1 VSATRP
7 STPSAAS
14 GSRTCRWWTDLARYV
29 VRRLLQVVP
38 VFFGATFLIFA
49 LVYAVPGDPIDALAG
64 DRPLEPAV
72 RAELR
77 HRYHLDDPLFVRYGK
92 YVGGLAHGDFGTDF
106 RGRPVIEIMRQR
118 FPVTIRLGL
127 LAFVFEA
134 VVGLAAGVLA
144 GLRRRSF
151 LDNLVLVSTT
161 VVVAIPVFVLGYCAQ
176 LVLGVKLGW
185 FPVVGIREGWRSYF
199 LPAMVLGALSLCYVA
214 RLARASLVEAMR
226 ADYVRTARAKG
237 LPERRV
243 VGVHA
248 LRNSLIPVVTFLG
261 VDLGSLMAG
270 AIITE
275 GIFNLPGIG
284 QATFTA
290 VHTREYAT
298 VVGIVTALVLIFILA
313 NLLVDVLYAVLD
325 PRIRYR

>member
-1 VSATRP
+1 M
-7 STPSAAS
+7 
-14 GSRTCRWWTDLARYV
+14 LRYI
-29 VRRLLQVVP
+29 VRRLVQVVP

-49 LVYAVPGDPIDALAG
+49 LVYAAPGDPIDALFG
-64 DRPLEPAV
+64 DRPVEPAV
-72 RAELR
+72 RAEIR
-77 HRYHLDDPLFVRYGK
+77 HRYHLDDPLLVQYGK
-92 YVGGLAHGDFGTDF
+92 YLQGLAHGDFGTTF
-106 RGRPVIEIMRQR
+106 QGRRVSEILKQR
-118 FPVTIRLGL
+118 FPVTIRLGA
-127 LAFVFEA
+127 LAFLFEA

-144 GLRRRSF
+144 GLRRRS
-151 LDNLVLVSTT
+151 LIDSLVLVSTT
-161 VVVAIPVFVLGYCAQ
+161 VVVAIPGFVLGYFAQ
-176 LVLGVKLGW
+176 LLLGKNLHW

-199 LPAMVLGALSLCYVA
+199 LPAMVLGSLSLCYVA
-214 RLARASLVEAMR
+214 RLTRASLVEAMR

-270 AIITE
+270 AIVTE
-275 GIFNLPGIG
+275 GIFNVPGIG

-290 VHTREYAT
+290 VHTKEYAT

>member
-1 VSATRP
+1 MT
-7 STPSAAS
+7 
-14 GSRTCRWWTDLARYV
+14 RYV

-64 DRPLEPAV
+64 DRPVPPAV

-77 HRYHLDDPLFVRYGK
+77 NRYHLDDPLLVRYGK
-92 YVGGLAHGDFGTDF
+92 YVSGLAKGDFGTNF
-106 RGRPVIEIMRQR
+106 RGRPVSEIMKQR
-118 FPVTIRLGL
+118 FPVTVRLAL
-127 LAFVFEA
+127 MAFAFEA
-134 VVGLAAGVLA
+134 VLGLAAGVLA

-151 LDNLVLVSTT
+151 IDSLVLVSTT
-161 VVVAIPVFVLGYCAQ
+161 VVVAVPVFVLGYMAQ
-176 LVLGVKLGW
+176 KLLAVELGW

-199 LPAMVLGALSLCYVA
+199 LPAVVLGSLSLCYVA

-237 LPERRV
+237 LAERRV

-261 VDLGSLMAG
+261 VDLGSLLSG
-270 AIITE
+270 AIVTE

-284 QATFTA
+284 QATFSAIQTQ
-290 VHTREYAT
+290 EYAT

>member
-1 VSATRP
+1 
-7 STPSAAS
+7 
-14 GSRTCRWWTDLARYV
+14 
-29 VRRLLQVVP
+29 LLQVVP

-49 LVYAVPGDPIDALAG
+49 LVYAVPGDPIDTLVG

-77 HRYHLDDPLFVRYGK
+77 ERYHLDDPLLVRYGK
-92 YVGGLAHGDFGTDF
+92 YVTGLAQGDFGTNF
-106 RGRPVIEIMRQR
+106 RGRPVSEIMKQR
-118 FPVTIRLGL
+118 FPVTIRLAL
-127 LAFVFEA
+127 MAFLFEA
-134 VVGLAAGVLA
+134 VLGLVAGVLA

-151 LDNLVLVSTT
+151 VDSLVLVSTT
-161 VVVAIPVFVLGYCAQ
+161 VVVAVPVFVLGYMAQ
-176 LVLGVKLGW
+176 KLLAVELGW
-185 FPVVGIREGWRSYF
+185 FPVVGVREGWRSYF
-199 LPAMVLGALSLCYVA
+199 LPAIVLGSLSLCYVA
-214 RLARASLVEAMR
+214 RLARASLIEAMR

-237 LPERRV
+237 LSERRV

-261 VDLGSLMAG
+261 VDLGSLLSG
-270 AIITE
+270 AIVTE

-284 QATFTA
+284 QATFSAIQTQ
-290 VHTREYAT
+290 EYAT

>member
-1 VSATRP
+1 V
-7 STPSAAS
+7 
-14 GSRTCRWWTDLARYV
+14 GSYV
-29 VRRLLQVVP
+29 LRRLLQVVP

-49 LVYAVPGDPIDALAG
+49 LVYAVPGDPIDALVG

-77 HRYHLDDPLFVRYGK
+77 NRYHLDDPLLVRYGK
-92 YVGGLAHGDFGTDF
+92 YVSGLAQGDFGTNF
-106 RGRPVIEIMRQR
+106 RGRPVSEIMKQR
-118 FPVTIRLGL
+118 FPVTVRLAL

-134 VVGLAAGVLA
+134 VLGLAAGVVA
-144 GLRRRSF
+144 ALRRRSF
-151 LDNLVLVSTT
+151 IDSLVLVSTT
-161 VVVAIPVFVLGYCAQ
+161 VIVAVPVFVLGYGAQ
-176 LVLGVKLGW
+176 KLLAVELGW

-199 LPAMVLGALSLCYVA
+199 LPAIVLGSLSLCYVA
-214 RLARASLVEAMR
+214 RLARASLIEAMR

-237 LPERRV
+237 MPERRV

-248 LRNSLIPVVTFLG
+248 LRNSLIPVITFLG
-261 VDLGSLMAG
+261 VDLGSLLSG
-270 AIITE
+270 AIVTE

-284 QATFTA
+284 QATFSAIQTQ
-290 VHTREYAT
+290 EYAT
-298 VVGIVTALVLIFILA
+298 VVGIVTALVLVFILA

>member
-1 VSATRP
+1 M
-7 STPSAAS
+7 
-14 GSRTCRWWTDLARYV
+14 
-29 VRRLLQVVP
+29 P

-49 LVYAVPGDPIDALAG
+49 LVYAVPGDPIDALVG

-77 HRYHLDDPLFVRYGK
+77 KRYHLDDPLLVRYGK
-92 YVGGLAHGDFGTDF
+92 YVSGLAQGDFGTNF
-106 RGRPVIEIMRQR
+106 RGRPVSEIMKQR
-118 FPVTIRLGL
+118 FPVTVRLAL
-127 LAFVFEA
+127 LAFLFEA
-134 VVGLAAGVLA
+134 VLGLAAGMVA
-144 GLRRRSF
+144 ALRRRSF
-151 LDNLVLVSTT
+151 IDSLVLVSTT
-161 VVVAIPVFVLGYCAQ
+161 VIVAVPVFVLGYGAQ
-176 LVLGVKLGW
+176 KLLAVELGW

-199 LPAMVLGALSLCYVA
+199 LPAIVLGSLSLCYVA
-214 RLARASLVEAMR
+214 RLARASLIEAMR

-237 LPERRV
+237 MPERRV

-261 VDLGSLMAG
+261 VDLGSLLSG
-270 AIITE
+270 AIVTE

-284 QATFTA
+284 QATFSAIQTQ
-290 VHTREYAT
+290 EYAT
-298 VVGIVTALVLIFILA
+298 VVGIVTALVLVFILA

>member
-1 VSATRP
+1 MT
-7 STPSAAS
+7 T
-14 GSRTCRWWTDLARYV
+14 YI

-49 LVYAVPGDPIDALAG
+49 LVYAVPGDPIDALVG

-77 HRYHLDDPLFVRYGK
+77 KRYHLDDPLLVRYGK
-92 YVGGLAHGDFGTDF
+92 YVSGLAQGDFGTNF
-106 RGRPVIEIMRQR
+106 RGRPVSEIMKQR
-118 FPVTIRLGL
+118 FPVTVRLAL

-134 VVGLAAGVLA
+134 VLGLAAGVVA
-144 GLRRRSF
+144 ALRRRSF
-151 LDNLVLVSTT
+151 IDSLVLVSTT
-161 VVVAIPVFVLGYCAQ
+161 VIVAVPVFVLGYGAQ
-176 LVLGVKLGW
+176 KLLAVELGW

-199 LPAMVLGALSLCYVA
+199 LPAIVLGSLSLCYVA
-214 RLARASLVEAMR
+214 RLARASLIEAMR

-237 LPERRV
+237 MPERRV

-248 LRNSLIPVVTFLG
+248 LRNSLIPVITFLG
-261 VDLGSLMAG
+261 VDLGSLLSG
-270 AIITE
+270 AIVTE

-284 QATFTA
+284 QATFSAIQTQ
-290 VHTREYAT
+290 EYAT

>member
-1 VSATRP
+1 M
-7 STPSAAS
+7 
-14 GSRTCRWWTDLARYV
+14 
-29 VRRLLQVVP
+29 VP

-49 LVYAVPGDPIDALAG
+49 LVYAVPGDPIDALVG

-77 HRYHLDDPLFVRYGK
+77 KRYHLDDPLLVRYGK
-92 YVGGLAHGDFGTDF
+92 YVSGLAQGDFGTNF
-106 RGRPVIEIMRQR
+106 RGRPVSEIMKQR
-118 FPVTIRLGL
+118 FPVTVRLAL

-134 VVGLAAGVLA
+134 VLGLAAGVVA
-144 GLRRRSF
+144 ALRRRSF
-151 LDNLVLVSTT
+151 IDSLVLVSTT
-161 VVVAIPVFVLGYCAQ
+161 VIVAVPVFVLGYGAQ
-176 LVLGVKLGW
+176 KLLAVELGW

-199 LPAMVLGALSLCYVA
+199 LPAIVLGSLSLCYVA
-214 RLARASLVEAMR
+214 RLARASLIEAMR

-237 LPERRV
+237 MPERRV

-261 VDLGSLMAG
+261 VDLGSLLSG
-270 AIITE
+270 AIVTE

-284 QATFTA
+284 QATFSAIQTQ
-290 VHTREYAT
+290 EYAT

>member
-1 VSATRP
+1 MTTYIVK
-7 STPSAAS
+7 
-14 GSRTCRWWTDLARYV
+14 
-29 VRRLLQVVP
+29 RLLQVVP

-49 LVYAVPGDPIDALAG
+49 LVYAVPGDPIDALVG

-77 HRYHLDDPLFVRYGK
+77 KRYHLDDPLLVRYGK
-92 YVGGLAHGDFGTDF
+92 YVSGLAQGDFGTNF
-106 RGRPVIEIMRQR
+106 RGRPVSEIMKQR
-118 FPVTIRLGL
+118 FPVTVRLAL

-134 VVGLAAGVLA
+134 VLGLAAGVVA
-144 GLRRRSF
+144 ALRRRSF
-151 LDNLVLVSTT
+151 IDSLVLVSTT
-161 VVVAIPVFVLGYCAQ
+161 VIVAVPVFVLGYGAQ
-176 LVLGVKLGW
+176 KLLAVELGW

-199 LPAMVLGALSLCYVA
+199 LPAIVLGSLSLCYVA
-214 RLARASLVEAMR
+214 RLARASLIEAMR

-237 LPERRV
+237 MPERRV
-243 VGVHA
+243 IGVHA
-248 LRNSLIPVVTFLG
+248 LRNSLIPVITFLG
-261 VDLGSLMAG
+261 VDLGSLLSG
-270 AIITE
+270 AIVTE

-284 QATFTA
+284 QATFSAIQTQ
-290 VHTREYAT
+290 EYAT

>member
-1 VSATRP
+1 MTN
-7 STPSAAS
+7 
-14 GSRTCRWWTDLARYV
+14 YV
-29 VRRLLQVVP
+29 VKRLLQVVP

-49 LVYAVPGDPIDALAG
+49 LVYAVPGDPIDALVG

-77 HRYHLDDPLFVRYGK
+77 SRYHLDDPLLVRYGK
-92 YVGGLAHGDFGTDF
+92 YVSGLAQGDFGTNF
-106 RGRPVIEIMRQR
+106 RGRPVSEIMKQR
-118 FPVTIRLGL
+118 FPVTVRLAL
-127 LAFVFEA
+127 LAFAFEA
-134 VVGLAAGVLA
+134 VLGLAAGVVA
-144 GLRRRSF
+144 ALRRRSF
-151 LDNLVLVSTT
+151 VDSLVLVSTT
-161 VVVAIPVFVLGYCAQ
+161 VIVAVPVFVLGYGAQ
-176 LVLGVKLGW
+176 KLLAVELGW

-199 LPAMVLGALSLCYVA
+199 LPAIVLGSLSLCYVA
-214 RLARASLVEAMR
+214 RLARASLIEAMR

-237 LPERRV
+237 MPERRV

-261 VDLGSLMAG
+261 VDLGSLLSG
-270 AIITE
+270 AIVTE

-284 QATFTA
+284 QATFSAIQTQ
-290 VHTREYAT
+290 EYAT

-313 NLLVDVLYAVLD
+313 NLLVDLLYAVLD

>member
-1 VSATRP
+1 VP
-7 STPSAAS
+7 
-14 GSRTCRWWTDLARYV
+14 RYV

-64 DRPLEPAV
+64 DRPVPDAV

-77 HRYHLDDPLFVRYGK
+77 KRYHLDDPLLVRYGK
-92 YVGGLAHGDFGTDF
+92 YVSGLAHGDFGTNF
-106 RGRPVIEIMRQR
+106 RGRPVSEIMKQR
-118 FPVTIRLGL
+118 FPVTVRLAL
-127 LAFVFEA
+127 LAFAFEA
-134 VVGLAAGVLA
+134 VLGLAAGVLA

-151 LDNLVLVSTT
+151 IDSLVLVSTT
-161 VVVAIPVFVLGYCAQ
+161 VVVAVPVFVLGYMAQ
-176 LVLGVKLGW
+176 KLLAVELGW
-185 FPVVGIREGWRSYF
+185 FPVVGIRDGWRSYF
-199 LPAMVLGALSLCYVA
+199 LPAIVLGSLSLCYVA
-214 RLARASLVEAMR
+214 RLARASLIEAMR

-261 VDLGSLMAG
+261 VDLGSLLSG
-270 AIITE
+270 AIVTE

-284 QATFTA
+284 QATFSAIQTQ
-290 VHTREYAT
+290 EYAT

-313 NLLVDVLYAVLD
+313 NLVVDVLYAVLD

>member
-1 VSATRP
+1 MTR
-7 STPSAAS
+7 
-14 GSRTCRWWTDLARYV
+14 YI

-49 LVYAVPGDPIDALAG
+49 LVYAVPGDPIDALVG

-77 HRYHLDDPLFVRYGK
+77 KRYHLDDPLLVRYGK
-92 YVGGLAHGDFGTDF
+92 YVSGLAQGDFGTNF
-106 RGRPVIEIMRQR
+106 RGRPVSEIMKQR
-118 FPVTIRLGL
+118 FPVTVRLAL
-127 LAFVFEA
+127 LAFAFEA
-134 VVGLAAGVLA
+134 VLGLAAGMVA
-144 GLRRRSF
+144 ALRRRSF
-151 LDNLVLVSTT
+151 IDSLVLVSTT
-161 VVVAIPVFVLGYCAQ
+161 VIVAVPVFVLGYSAQ
-176 LVLGVKLGW
+176 KLLAVELGW

-199 LPAMVLGALSLCYVA
+199 LPAIVLGSLSLCYVA
-214 RLARASLVEAMR
+214 RLARASLIEAMR

-237 LPERRV
+237 MPERRV

-261 VDLGSLMAG
+261 VDLGSLLSG
-270 AIITE
+270 AIVTE

-284 QATFTA
+284 QATFSAIQTQ
-290 VHTREYAT
+290 EYAT
-298 VVGIVTALVLIFILA
+298 VVGIVMALVLIFILA

>member
-1 VSATRP
+1 MT
-7 STPSAAS
+7 
-14 GSRTCRWWTDLARYV
+14 RYV
-29 VRRLLQVVP
+29 VKRLLQVVP

-49 LVYAVPGDPIDALAG
+49 LVYAVPGDPIDALVG

-77 HRYHLDDPLFVRYGK
+77 KRYHLDDPLLVRYGK
-92 YVGGLAHGDFGTDF
+92 YVSGLAQGDFGTNF
-106 RGRPVIEIMRQR
+106 RGRPVSEIMKQR
-118 FPVTIRLGL
+118 VPVTVRLAL
-127 LAFVFEA
+127 LAFAFEA
-134 VVGLAAGVLA
+134 LLGLAAGVVA

-151 LDNLVLVSTT
+151 IDSLVLVSTT
-161 VVVAIPVFVLGYCAQ
+161 VIVAVPVFVLGYGAQ
-176 LVLGVKLGW
+176 KLLAVELGW

-199 LPAMVLGALSLCYVA
+199 LPAIVLGSLSLCYVA
-214 RLARASLVEAMR
+214 RLARASLIEAMR

-237 LPERRV
+237 MPERRV

-261 VDLGSLMAG
+261 VDLGSLLSG
-270 AIITE
+270 AIVTE

-284 QATFTA
+284 QATFSAIQTQ
-290 VHTREYAT
+290 EYAT

>member
-1 VSATRP
+1 V
-7 STPSAAS
+7 
-14 GSRTCRWWTDLARYV
+14 GRYV
-29 VRRLLQVVP
+29 FRRLLQVVP

-64 DRPLEPAV
+64 DRPVPPAV

-77 HRYHLDDPLFVRYGK
+77 NRYHLDDPLLVRYGK
-92 YVGGLAHGDFGTDF
+92 YVSGLARGDFGTNF
-106 RGRPVIEIMRQR
+106 RGRPVSEIMKQR
-118 FPVTIRLGL
+118 FPVTVRLAL
-127 LAFVFEA
+127 LAFAFEA
-134 VVGLAAGVLA
+134 VLGLIAGVVA

-151 LDNLVLVSTT
+151 VDTLVLVSTT
-161 VVVAIPVFVLGYCAQ
+161 LVVAIPVFVLGYMAQ
-176 LVLGVKLGW
+176 KLLAVELGW

-199 LPAMVLGALSLCYVA
+199 LPAIVLGSLSLCYVA
-214 RLARASLVEAMR
+214 RLARASLIEAMR

-248 LRNSLIPVVTFLG
+248 LRNSLIPVITFLG
-261 VDLGSLMAG
+261 VDLGSLLSG
-270 AIITE
+270 AIVTE

-284 QATFTA
+284 QATFSAIQTQ
-290 VHTREYAT
+290 EYPT
-298 VVGIVTALVLIFILA
+298 VVGIVTALVLVFILA

>member
-1 VSATRP
+1 M
-7 STPSAAS
+7 
-14 GSRTCRWWTDLARYV
+14 
-29 VRRLLQVVP
+29 P

-49 LVYAVPGDPIDALAG
+49 LVYAVPGDPIDALVG

-77 HRYHLDDPLFVRYGK
+77 KRYHLDDPLLVRYGK
-92 YVGGLAHGDFGTDF
+92 YVSGLAQGDFGTNF
-106 RGRPVIEIMRQR
+106 RGRPVSEIMKQR
-118 FPVTIRLGL
+118 FPVTVRLAL

-134 VVGLAAGVLA
+134 VLGLAAGVVA
-144 GLRRRSF
+144 ALRRRSF
-151 LDNLVLVSTT
+151 IDSLVLVSTT
-161 VVVAIPVFVLGYCAQ
+161 VIVAVPVFVLGYGAQ
-176 LVLGVKLGW
+176 KLLAVELGW

-199 LPAMVLGALSLCYVA
+199 LPAIVLGSLSLCYVA
-214 RLARASLVEAMR
+214 RLARASLIEAMR

-237 LPERRV
+237 MPERRV
-243 VGVHA
+243 IGVHA
-248 LRNSLIPVVTFLG
+248 LRNSLIPVITFLG
-261 VDLGSLMAG
+261 VDLGSLLSG
-270 AIITE
+270 AIVTE

-284 QATFTA
+284 QATFSAIQTQ
-290 VHTREYAT
+290 EYAT

>member
-1 VSATRP
+1 MP
-7 STPSAAS
+7 
-14 GSRTCRWWTDLARYV
+14 RYV

-64 DRPLEPAV
+64 DRPVPDAV

-77 HRYHLDDPLFVRYGK
+77 KRYHLDDPLLVRYGK
-92 YVGGLAHGDFGTDF
+92 YVSGLAHGDFGTNF
-106 RGRPVIEIMRQR
+106 RGRPVSEIMKQR
-118 FPVTIRLGL
+118 FPVTVRLAL
-127 LAFVFEA
+127 LAFAFEA
-134 VVGLAAGVLA
+134 VLGLAAGVLA

-151 LDNLVLVSTT
+151 IDSLVLVSTT
-161 VVVAIPVFVLGYCAQ
+161 VVVAVPVFVLGYMAQ
-176 LVLGVKLGW
+176 KLLAVELGW
-185 FPVVGIREGWRSYF
+185 FPVVGIRDGWRSYF
-199 LPAMVLGALSLCYVA
+199 LPAIVLGSLSLCYVA
-214 RLARASLVEAMR
+214 RLARASLIEAMR

-261 VDLGSLMAG
+261 VDLGSLLSG
-270 AIITE
+270 AIVTE

-284 QATFTA
+284 QATFSAIQTQ
-290 VHTREYAT
+290 EYAT

-313 NLLVDVLYAVLD
+313 NLVVDVLYAVLD

>member
-1 VSATRP
+1 M
-7 STPSAAS
+7 
-14 GSRTCRWWTDLARYV
+14 GSYV
-29 VRRLLQVVP
+29 LRRLLQVVP

-49 LVYAVPGDPIDALAG
+49 LVYAVPGDPIDALVG

-77 HRYHLDDPLFVRYGK
+77 NRYHLDDPLLVRYGK
-92 YVGGLAHGDFGTDF
+92 YVSGLAQGDFGTNF
-106 RGRPVIEIMRQR
+106 RGRPVSEIMKQR
-118 FPVTIRLGL
+118 FPVTVRLAL

-134 VVGLAAGVLA
+134 VLGLAAGVVA
-144 GLRRRSF
+144 ALRRRSF
-151 LDNLVLVSTT
+151 IDSLVLVSTT
-161 VVVAIPVFVLGYCAQ
+161 VIVAVPVFVLGYGAQ
-176 LVLGVKLGW
+176 KLLAVELGW

-199 LPAMVLGALSLCYVA
+199 LPAIVLGSLSLCYVA
-214 RLARASLVEAMR
+214 RLARASLIEAMR

-237 LPERRV
+237 MPERRV

-248 LRNSLIPVVTFLG
+248 LRNSLIPVITFLG
-261 VDLGSLMAG
+261 VDLGSLLSG
-270 AIITE
+270 AIVTE

-284 QATFTA
+284 QATFSAIQTQ
-290 VHTREYAT
+290 EYAT
-298 VVGIVTALVLIFILA
+298 VVGIVTALVLVFILA

>member
-1 VSATRP
+1 M
-7 STPSAAS
+7 
-14 GSRTCRWWTDLARYV
+14 ARYV

-49 LVYAVPGDPIDALAG
+49 LVYALPGDPIDTLAG
-64 DRPLEPAV
+64 DRPVPPAV

-77 HRYHLDDPLFVRYGK
+77 SRYHLDDPLLVRYGK
-92 YVGGLAHGDFGTDF
+92 YVSGLAHGDFGTNF
-106 RGRPVIEIMRQR
+106 RGRPVSEIMKQR

-127 LAFVFEA
+127 LAFLFEA

-144 GLRRRSF
+144 GLRRRSL
-151 LDNLVLVSTT
+151 LDSLVLVSTT

-176 LVLGVKLGW
+176 LLLGKNLHW

-199 LPAMVLGALSLCYVA
+199 LPAMVLGSLSLCYVA

-275 GIFNLPGIG
+275 GIFNVPGIG
-284 QATFTA
+284 QATFDA
-290 VHTREYAT
+290 IHTQEYAT

-313 NLLVDVLYAVLD
+313 NLLVDLLYAVLD

>member
-1 VSATRP
+1 MT
-7 STPSAAS
+7 T
-14 GSRTCRWWTDLARYV
+14 YV

-49 LVYAVPGDPIDALAG
+49 LVYAVPGDPIDALVG

-77 HRYHLDDPLFVRYGK
+77 KRYHLDDPLFVRYGK
-92 YVGGLAHGDFGTDF
+92 YVSGLAQGDFGTNF
-106 RGRPVIEIMRQR
+106 RGRPVSEIMKQR
-118 FPVTIRLGL
+118 FPVTIRLAL

-134 VVGLAAGVLA
+134 VLGLAAGVVA
-144 GLRRRSF
+144 ALRRRSF
-151 LDNLVLVSTT
+151 IDSLVLVSTT
-161 VVVAIPVFVLGYCAQ
+161 VIVAVPVFVLGYGAQ
-176 LVLGVKLGW
+176 KLLAVELGW

-199 LPAMVLGALSLCYVA
+199 LPAIVLGSLSLCYVA
-214 RLARASLVEAMR
+214 RLARASLIEAMR

-237 LPERRV
+237 MPERRV

-248 LRNSLIPVVTFLG
+248 LRNSLIPVITFLG
-261 VDLGSLMAG
+261 VDLGSLLSG
-270 AIITE
+270 AIVTE

-284 QATFTA
+284 QATFSAIQTQ
-290 VHTREYAT
+290 EYAT